1 MEVQLAWYE
10 MDMAIMV
17 ANARTTRSW
26 RDGRQHAAGYKP
38 RDLFDVGVKAAGAEI
53 AVAKALNLYWD
64 GSVDTFKT
72 KADVGNR
79 TEVRMTSMRTPK
91 LIVRP
96 KDMPERDYV
105 LVQDCWEVGSQPQYK
120 ILGWLPGFEAK
131 QDKYL
136 TDNGNGRP
144 PAYMIPVEHLRTM
157 EDYDANY
164 S

>member
-1 MEVQLAWYE
+1 MKVQLEWYE

-17 ANARTTRSW
+17 SNARTTGAW
-26 RDGRQHAAGYKP
+26 RKERRNVAGYKP
-38 RDLFDVGVKAAGAEI
+38 KDLFDVGAKAAGAEI

-64 GSVDTFKT
+64 GSVGTFKT
-72 KADVGNR
+72 KADVGLK

-96 KDMPERDYV
+96 NDVPERDYILV
-105 LVQDCWEVGSQPQYK
+105 LDCWEIGSKPKYEL
-120 ILGWLPGFEAK
+120 LGWMPGYEAK
-131 QDKYL
+131 NDKYL

-144 PAYMIPVEHLRTM
+144 PAFMVPVPELRTM